1 MWKSKVFFI
10 VTLLAVRVIA
20 VDTTASTPTSSS
32 IITNTPASRNL
43 ANGSSASKE
52 CTHDATTFRCVKFI
66 KNYDGDTITFQIPN
80 VHPLLGKNIS
90 VRVMGLDTPE
100 IKGKLPCEKDAAR
113 TAKRLI
119 ENLLKNAKIIHIA
132 NVQRDKYFRI
142 LGNVIV
148 DGQSLQDVLLKNGLA
163 YVYHGETKQKIDWC
177 TFGKSR
183 STASDG
189 TK

>member
-1 MWKSKVFFI
+1 MWKPKVFFI
-10 VTLLAVRVIA
+10 VTLLAVRGIA
-20 VDTTASTPTSSS
+20 DSTS
-32 IITNTPASRNL
+32 A
-43 ANGSSASKE
+43 SSAPANVSAATKE

-66 KNYDGDTITFQIPN
+66 KNYDGDTITFQIPD
-80 VHPLLGKNIS
+80 VHPLLGNNIS
-90 VRVMGLDTPE
+90 VRVFGLDTPE

-119 ENLLKNAKIIHIA
+119 ENLLKNAKVIHVA

-148 DGQSLQDVLLKNGLA
+148 DGRSLQDVLLKNGLA
-163 YVYHGETKQKIDWC
+163 YEYHGETKRKIDWC

-183 STASDG
+183 STASGG